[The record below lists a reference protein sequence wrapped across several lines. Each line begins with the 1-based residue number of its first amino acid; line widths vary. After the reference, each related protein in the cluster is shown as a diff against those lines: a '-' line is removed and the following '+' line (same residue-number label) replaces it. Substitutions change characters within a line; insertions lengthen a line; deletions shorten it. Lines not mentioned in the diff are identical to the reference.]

1 MKKYTTLSEE
11 LNQLSQERKE
21 IIAVRTSEIRLE
33 EITLQ
38 HLGEKL
44 GVSQS
49 ELAASLELSQREI
62 SDLES
67 GQSLELNTLRNVVN
81 ALGGTMEII
90 GKVVERVLNVT
101 GSSCVET
108 TKSLEKSLGEIE
120 SQELLPEYYE
130 GEENINIAENQSLKQ
145 Q

>member
-1 MKKYTTLSEE
+1 GK
-11 LNQLSQERKE
+11 
-21 IIAVRTSEIRLE
+21 IIMAEYQKVEYR
-33 EITLQ
+33 
-38 HLGEKL
+38 
-44 GVSQS
+44 
-49 ELAASLELSQREI
+49 
-62 SDLES
+62 
-67 GQSLELNTLRNVVN
+67 
-81 ALGGTMEII
+81 I
-90 GKVVERVLNVT
+90 GKDGKIVERVLNVT